1 MRVIQDSGEHEDR
14 EDERMARGVSP
25 GWWRRRRVR
34 VSARLGAK
42 VWIDALVGGSRSHRG
57 SEGRVLGVRCLHE
70 ED

>member
-1 MRVIQDSGEHEDR
+1 MRVIQDSDEHEVR
-14 EDERMARGVSP
+14 EDERMVRGVSP
-25 GWWRRRRVR
+25 GWWRRRVR

-57 SEGRVLGVRCLHE
+57 CEGRVLGVRCLHE